1 MTPYRDPDQIT
12 SGTLAYALGAGR
24 AVVSTRYAHAIE
36 SLADERGLLVG
47 FDRPDEIADA
57 VIRLLRDHGLR
68 RRIEARAY
76 AYGRQTTWPA
86 VGRRV
91 VGEMHRLE
99 RLRGEPALTG
109 DTVRV

>member
-1 MTPYRDPDQIT
+1 MRATFVGSWVPRRCGIATFT
-12 SGTLAYALGAGR
+12 S
-24 AVVSTRYAHAIE
+24 E